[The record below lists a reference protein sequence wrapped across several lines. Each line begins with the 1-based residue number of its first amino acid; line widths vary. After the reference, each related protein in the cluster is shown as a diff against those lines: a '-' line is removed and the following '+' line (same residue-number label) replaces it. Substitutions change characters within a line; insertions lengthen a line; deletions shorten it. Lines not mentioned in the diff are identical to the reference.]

1 VTGAVPANALRPLAV
16 AYHRY
21 QDAHDPAV
29 RGLDRFRRGQLRCRK
44 RVVDRHHPRPQLR
57 CRPAPTTKACRTAT
71 LVSGRPNSG
80 VGANASTASASGS
93 ANSPSPGKRLA
104 ASLIRELA
112 AEALACRQ
120 RVLELDR
127 DLAKLLE
134 RHPDAALIALA
145 RRRIDVLWAMLH
157 TRQPFQPNHPRRL
170 DQRIRR
176 RQPREWTSG
185 PRRLRR

>member
-1 VTGAVPANALRPLAV
+1 MIAASGCVLNRAASCSSKAATWGFRQRSIATRTPTTRRYAASTGSGAASCDAESASWTATTLA
-16 AYHRY
+16 
-21 QDAHDPAV
+21 
-29 RGLDRFRRGQLRCRK
+29 RR
-44 RVVDRHHPRPQLR
+44 LR

-157 TRQPFQPNHPRRL
+157 TRQPFQPNHPKAA
-170 DQRIRR
+170 
-176 RQPREWTSG
+176 
-185 PRRLRR
+185 